1 MVHQMTKIAR
11 ATALGYL
18 QAGWNISQVV
28 EKMGRHKS
36 AISKLAM
43 KATEFR
49 VGRGKDY
56 SEKSWG
62 WQQKLD
68 NPL

>member
-1 MVHQMTKIAR
+1 MTKIAR
-11 ATALGYL
+11 ARALGYL
-18 QAGWNISQVV
+18 QAGWNISQVA

-43 KATEFR
+43 KVKEFR
-49 VGRGKDY
+49 VGRGKDN
-56 SEKSWG
+56 SEKYWW
-62 WQQKLD
+62 WQEQLD